1 MKVFH
6 FVLVASL
13 AAAGALGLSGCICVS
28 ETEVADDPRA
38 KVSFESD
45 RAARVFYEA
54 LASTPLP
61 GKTVEKRSSVSLVL
75 VNVDSKT
82 VTGPNRAYNQAVLF
96 CDSDGNGEITEH
108 EAGIFAAEWPRHQAA
123 RG

>member
-1 MKVFH
+1 MKMFH

-28 ETEVADDPRA
+28 ETEVADEPRA
-38 KVSFESD
+38 KVSFEND

-61 GKTVEKRSSVSLVL
+61 DKTVEKRSSVSLIL
-75 VNVDSKT
+75 INVDSKT
-82 VTGPNRAYNQAVLF
+82 VTGPSRAYNQAVIF

-108 EAGIFAAEWPRHQAA
+108 EAGIFASEWPKHRKDEC
-123 RG
+123 